1 MYKKPNIFLALVLRL
16 PGAYITFYYVFT
28 NDWCW
33 RRSNVPVFNC
43 GLAANTAEH
52 MTKAHNQEALTEAL
66 AALMTQLASS
76 HELHRQLMEENRAL
90 RDAAS
95 AAEPP
100 RATAGGTRASN
111 HVRLMADLSRRIQK
125 YSYTI
130 GEPDSFM
137 RWLTRHEPIFEED
150 GSELS
155 EREKTRLLL
164 GSLEENTFHRFVDS
178 QRDVED
184 IYDVTFKETVVALTK
199 IFGAQRSLMV
209 QRQACFH
216 ISRSSGNWEDPLEYT
231 NHIGQVVAGA
241 KLATMTADEWSVFL
255 FFRGLDAPGDAAAKI
270 YLMQFTEMA
279 ERKGETITLSQIHD
293 EWMRFVQI
301 KQQTKI
307 VATSKQNPQAPV
319 EVWKLEARKTKR
331 RENPRFTPK
340 WGSKDRR
347 QPFCEYCKRAGH
359 HISKCFLKRKDE
371 GTETQ
376 SIKVDVVNAELS
388 AKRSVRVNVNGKPL
402 QFDLDTGSMITIIN
416 SESWNMIG
424 RPPLERV
431 EHHISCAN
439 GSEMRVLGRARVT
452 FALKGS
458 EYKGYVYVREK
469 NTNLI
474 GMSWLSQSP
483 LMRKAMDVMVNQI
496 EIPSAGMAR
505 LKDNPTV
512 RSGNSQQN
520 TKRTRITPSKPC
532 PDTKKPWAHIYV
544 DFAGPIDGFWF
555 LVVED
560 SKTKYAE
567 VKLTRKASAA
577 ATVDLIEEIF
587 ATHGYPDWIVTDN
600 GTQLSSHLFKKM
612 CESHG
617 ITHKTTATYCPR
629 SNGAAE
635 RFADILKRVIAT
647 IKGSASINQRVLNN
661 FLINYRNTRHA
672 ALNGATPAECHFSR
686 KIRTTKSSPMLAERA
701 SENTEWTHYQN
712 MMKGAYDKRNG
723 ARANTFKVD
732 QKVYARVQHELDMV
746 NSGRS
751 PRVVG
756 QGVFG
761 SSPAAHDTSRS
772 DGFGRVNRG
781 NQKIECRSELNEH
794 QSPNSRTFL
803 ERKEEVSSPCTQQLE
818 SEVQQDVSRVQPA
831 PNLSQSLRRS
841 QRNRRAPVRY
851 DPCLELQSHSE
862 DRAPKRGS
870 APYSDR
876 AAARSRGLHIASNCR
891 LAPSQG
897 RTKDNF
903 VKGEGVGKARGRPRW
918 Y

>member
-1 MYKKPNIFLALVLRL
+1 
-16 PGAYITFYYVFT
+16 
-28 NDWCW
+28 
-33 RRSNVPVFNC
+33 
-43 GLAANTAEH
+43 
-52 MTKAHNQEALTEAL
+52 
-66 AALMTQLASS
+66 
-76 HELHRQLMEENRAL
+76 
-90 RDAAS
+90 
-95 AAEPP
+95 
-100 RATAGGTRASN
+100 
-111 HVRLMADLSRRIQK
+111 
-125 YSYTI
+125 
-130 GEPDSFM
+130 
-137 RWLTRHEPIFEED
+137 
-150 GSELS
+150 
-155 EREKTRLLL
+155 
-164 GSLEENTFHRFVDS
+164 
-178 QRDVED
+178 
-184 IYDVTFKETVVALTK
+184 
-199 IFGAQRSLMV
+199 
-209 QRQACFH
+209 
-216 ISRSSGNWEDPLEYT
+216 
-231 NHIGQVVAGA
+231 
-241 KLATMTADEWSVFL
+241 
-255 FFRGLDAPGDAAAKI
+255 
-270 YLMQFTEMA
+270 
-279 ERKGETITLSQIHD
+279 
-293 EWMRFVQI
+293 
-301 KQQTKI
+301 
-307 VATSKQNPQAPV
+307 
-319 EVWKLEARKTKR
+319 
-331 RENPRFTPK
+331 
-340 WGSKDRR
+340 
-347 QPFCEYCKRAGH
+347 
-359 HISKCFLKRKDE
+359 
-371 GTETQ
+371 
-376 SIKVDVVNAELS
+376 
-388 AKRSVRVNVNGKPL
+388 
-402 QFDLDTGSMITIIN
+402 
-416 SESWNMIG
+416 
-424 RPPLERV
+424 
-431 EHHISCAN
+431 
-439 GSEMRVLGRARVT
+439 MRVLGRARVT

-483 LMRKAMDVMVNQI
+483 LMRKAMEVMVNQI

-512 RSGNSQQN
+512 RRGNCQQN

-532 PDTKKPWAHIYV
+532 PDTKKPWAQIYV

-587 ATHGYPDWIVTDN
+587 ATHGYPDWIVSDN
-600 GTQLSSHLFKKM
+600 ETQLSSHLFKKM

-617 ITHKTTATYCPR
+617 ITQKTTATYCPR

-635 RFADILKRVIAT
+635 RFADILKRGIAK

-661 FLINYRNTRHA
+661 FLINYRNTPHA

-686 KIRTTKSSPMLAERA
+686 KIRTTRSSPILAERA
-701 SENTEWTHYQN
+701 SENTEWIHYQN
-712 MMKGAYDKRNG
+712 KMKGAYGKRNG
-723 ARANTFKVD
+723 ARANTFEVD
-732 QKVYARVQHELDMV
+732 QNVYARVQHELDMV

-751 PRVVG
+751 PRVVR

-781 NQKIECRSELNEH
+781 NQKMECRSELNEH

-803 ERKEEVSSPCTQQLE
+803 ERKEEVSSPCKQQLE
-818 SEVQQDVSRVQPA
+818 AEVQQDVSRVQPA

-841 QRNRRAPVRY
+841 QHNRRAPLRY
-851 DPCLELQSHSE
+851 DPCSELQSHSE

-918 Y
+918 YQRGHLHVEVEQPIELYYNI

>member
-1 MYKKPNIFLALVLRL
+1 
-16 PGAYITFYYVFT
+16 
-28 NDWCW
+28 
-33 RRSNVPVFNC
+33 
-43 GLAANTAEH
+43 

-76 HELHRQLMEENRAL
+76 NELHRQLMEENRAL

-100 RATAGGTRASN
+100 RATAGGTRVPHN
-111 HVRLMADLSRRIQK
+111 VRLMSDLSRRIQK
-125 YSYTI
+125 YSYSI
-130 GEPDSFM
+130 GEPDSFK
-137 RWLTRHEPIFEED
+137 RWLSRHEPIFEED

-164 GSLEENTFHRFVDS
+164 GSLEETTFHRFVDS

-184 IYDVTFKETVVALTK
+184 VYD
-199 IFGAQRSLMV
+199 
-209 QRQACFH
+209 
-216 ISRSSGNWEDPLEYT
+216 
-231 NHIGQVVAGA
+231 A

-255 FFRGLDAPGDAAAKI
+255 FFRGLDAPGDAAAKM

-307 VATSKQNPQAPV
+307 VATSKQNPQTPV
-319 EVWKLEARKTKR
+319 EVWKLEASKTKR
-331 RENPRFTPK
+331 RENPKFTPK

-347 QPFCEYCKRAGH
+347 PPFCDYCKRAGH

-439 GSEMRVLGRARVT
+439 GSEMRVLGRASDFR
-452 FALKGS
+452 AK
-458 EYKGYVYVREK
+458 
-469 NTNLI
+469 
-474 GMSWLSQSP
+474 SQSP
-483 LMRKAMDVMVNQI
+483 LMRKAMEVMVNQI

-512 RSGNSQQN
+512 RRGNCQQN

-544 DFAGPIDGFWF
+544 DFAGPINGFWF

-560 SKTKYAE
+560 AKTKYAE

-577 ATVDLIEEIF
+577 ATVDLIEDIF
-587 ATHGYPDWIVTDN
+587 ATHGYPDWIVSDN

-635 RFADILKRVIAT
+635 RFVDILKRGVSK
-647 IKGSASINQRVLNN
+647 IKRSASINQRVLNN
-661 FLINYRNTRHA
+661 FLINYRNTPHA

-686 KIRTTKSSPMLAERA
+686 KIRTTRSSPMLAERA

-712 MMKGAYDKRNG
+712 KMKGVYDKRNG
-723 ARANTFKVD
+723 ARANTFKVG

-751 PRVVG
+751 PRVVR

-781 NQKIECRSELNEH
+781 NQKMECRSELNEH

-803 ERKEEVSSPCTQQLE
+803 ERKEEVSSPCKQQLE
-818 SEVQQDVSRVQPA
+818 SEVQQDVSCVQPA

-851 DPCLELQSHSE
+851 DPCMELQSHSE

-903 VKGEGVGKARGRPRW
+903 VKGEGVGKAHGRPRW

>member
-1 MYKKPNIFLALVLRL
+1 
-16 PGAYITFYYVFT
+16 
-28 NDWCW
+28 
-33 RRSNVPVFNC
+33 
-43 GLAANTAEH
+43 

-76 HELHRQLMEENRAL
+76 NELHRQLMEENRAL

-100 RATAGGTRASN
+100 RATAGGTRVPHN
-111 HVRLMADLSRRIQK
+111 VRLMSDLSRRIQK
-125 YSYTI
+125 YSYSI
-130 GEPDSFM
+130 GEPDSFK
-137 RWLTRHEPIFEED
+137 RWLSRHEPIFEED

-164 GSLEENTFHRFVDS
+164 GSLEETTFHRFVDS

-184 IYDVTFKETVVALTK
+184 VYD
-199 IFGAQRSLMV
+199 
-209 QRQACFH
+209 
-216 ISRSSGNWEDPLEYT
+216 
-231 NHIGQVVAGA
+231 A

-255 FFRGLDAPGDAAAKI
+255 FFRGLDAPGDAAAKM

-307 VATSKQNPQAPV
+307 VATSKQNPQTPV
-319 EVWKLEARKTKR
+319 EVWKLEASKTKR
-331 RENPRFTPK
+331 RENPKFTPK

-347 QPFCEYCKRAGH
+347 PPFCDYCKRAGH

-439 GSEMRVLGRARVT
+439 GSEMRVLGRASDFR
-452 FALKGS
+452 AK
-458 EYKGYVYVREK
+458 
-469 NTNLI
+469 
-474 GMSWLSQSP
+474 SQSP
-483 LMRKAMDVMVNQI
+483 LMRKAMEVMVNQI

-512 RSGNSQQN
+512 RRGNCQQN

-544 DFAGPIDGFWF
+544 DFAGPINGFWF

-560 SKTKYAE
+560 AKTKYAE

-577 ATVDLIEEIF
+577 ATVDLIEDIF
-587 ATHGYPDWIVTDN
+587 ATHGYPDWIVSDN
-600 GTQLSSHLFKKM
+600 GTQLSK
-612 CESHG
+612 
-617 ITHKTTATYCPR
+617 
-629 SNGAAE
+629 
-635 RFADILKRVIAT
+635 
-647 IKGSASINQRVLNN
+647 
-661 FLINYRNTRHA
+661 
-672 ALNGATPAECHFSR
+672 
-686 KIRTTKSSPMLAERA
+686 
-701 SENTEWTHYQN
+701 
-712 MMKGAYDKRNG
+712 
-723 ARANTFKVD
+723 
-732 QKVYARVQHELDMV
+732 LDMV

-751 PRVVG
+751 PRVVR

-781 NQKIECRSELNEH
+781 NQKMECRSELNEH

-803 ERKEEVSSPCTQQLE
+803 ERKEEVSSPCKQQLE
-818 SEVQQDVSRVQPA
+818 SEVQQDVSCVQPA

-851 DPCLELQSHSE
+851 DPCMELQSHSE

-903 VKGEGVGKARGRPRW
+903 VKGEGVGKAHGRPRW

>member
-1 MYKKPNIFLALVLRL
+1 
-16 PGAYITFYYVFT
+16 
-28 NDWCW
+28 
-33 RRSNVPVFNC
+33 
-43 GLAANTAEH
+43 
-52 MTKAHNQEALTEAL
+52 MTKAQNQEALTEAL

-76 HELHRQLMEENRAL
+76 NELHRQLMEENRAL

-164 GSLEENTFHRFVDS
+164 GSLEETTFHRFVDS

-184 IYDVTFKETVVALTK
+184 IYDVTFKETVAALTK

-319 EVWKLEARKTKR
+319 EVWKLEASKTER

-376 SIKVDVVNAELS
+376 SIKVDLVNAELS
-388 AKRSVRVNVNGKPL
+388 AKRNVRVNVN
-402 QFDLDTGSMITIIN
+402 
-416 SESWNMIG
+416 
-424 RPPLERV
+424 
-431 EHHISCAN
+431 
-439 GSEMRVLGRARVT
+439 
-452 FALKGS
+452 

-512 RSGNSQQN
+512 RSGNSQQD

-532 PDTKKPWAHIYV
+532 PDTKKPWAQIYV

-587 ATHGYPDWIVTDN
+587 ATHGYPDRIVSDN
-600 GTQLSSHLFKKM
+600 GIQLSSHIFRKM

-635 RFADILKRVIAT
+635 RFVDILKRGIAK

-661 FLINYRNTRHA
+661 FLINYRNTPHT

-686 KIRTTKSSPMLAERA
+686 KIRTMRSSPMLAERA

-712 MMKGAYDKRNG
+712 KMKGAYGKRNG
-723 ARANTFKVD
+723 ARANTFEVG

-751 PRVVG
+751 PRVVR

-781 NQKIECRSELNEH
+781 NQKMECRSELNEH
-794 QSPNSRTFL
+794 QSPHSRTFL
-803 ERKEEVSSPCTQQLE
+803 ERKEEVSSPCKQQLE

-841 QRNRRAPVRY
+841 QHNRRAPFRY
-851 DPCLELQSHSE
+851 DPCSELQSHSE

>member
-1 MYKKPNIFLALVLRL
+1 
-16 PGAYITFYYVFT
+16 
-28 NDWCW
+28 
-33 RRSNVPVFNC
+33 
-43 GLAANTAEH
+43 

-76 HELHRQLMEENRAL
+76 NELHRQLMEENRAL

-293 EWMRFVQI
+293 EGMRFLQI

-307 VATSKQNPQAPV
+307 VATSKQNPQTPV
-319 EVWKLEARKTKR
+319 EVWKLEASKTKR

-347 QPFCEYCKRAGH
+347 PPFCDYCKRAGH

-496 EIPSAGMAR
+496 EIPSAGIARLKDNPTVRSGNYQQNTKRTRITPSKPCPDTIKPWAHIYVDFAGPIDGFWFLVVEDSKTKYAEVKLTRKASAAVYQHKGYVYVREKNTNLIGMSWLSQSPLMRKAMDVMVNQIEIPSAGMAR

-512 RSGNSQQN
+512 RSGNCQQN

-532 PDTKKPWAHIYV
+532 PDTKKPWAQIYV

-587 ATHGYPDWIVTDN
+587 ATHGYPDWIVSDN

-612 CESHG
+612 
-617 ITHKTTATYCPR
+617 
-629 SNGAAE
+629 
-635 RFADILKRVIAT
+635 
-647 IKGSASINQRVLNN
+647 
-661 FLINYRNTRHA
+661 
-672 ALNGATPAECHFSR
+672 
-686 KIRTTKSSPMLAERA
+686 
-701 SENTEWTHYQN
+701 
-712 MMKGAYDKRNG
+712 
-723 ARANTFKVD
+723 
-732 QKVYARVQHELDMV
+732 
-746 NSGRS
+746 
-751 PRVVG
+751 
-756 QGVFG
+756 
-761 SSPAAHDTSRS
+761 
-772 DGFGRVNRG
+772 
-781 NQKIECRSELNEH
+781 
-794 QSPNSRTFL
+794 
-803 ERKEEVSSPCTQQLE
+803 
-818 SEVQQDVSRVQPA
+818 
-831 PNLSQSLRRS
+831 
-841 QRNRRAPVRY
+841 
-851 DPCLELQSHSE
+851 
-862 DRAPKRGS
+862 
-870 APYSDR
+870 
-876 AAARSRGLHIASNCR
+876 
-891 LAPSQG
+891 
-897 RTKDNF
+897 
-903 VKGEGVGKARGRPRW
+903 
-918 Y
+918 